1 MSLINDIETMLRD
14 SQSEEQDA
22 TARYV
27 ERKNKLEEILEIS
40 SDLDTEM
47 RTKLEKL
54 IYTFQDILEEEEVHI
69 GQFAEMMNY
78 FGISTEK
85 QEEGS
90 AEAIEDITSSGTG
103 LSGDITF
110 SDLGKEYKKLF

>member
-40 SDLDTEM
+40 LDLDDET
-47 RTKLEKL
+47 RTKIEKL

-78 FGISTEK
+78 FNISTEK

-90 AEAIEDITSSGTG
+90 QEAIEDINDTG
-103 LSGDITF
+103 SFTF
-110 SDLGKEYKKLF
+110 NDLGKEYKKLF